1 MRYQPYSTQS
11 TSYIFSFVAIKKLV
25 SPLYLTFIQPP
36 LYFMLN
42 LANVFIMRPF
52 CVATTLLA

>member
-1 MRYQPYSTQS
+1 MMC
-11 TSYIFSFVAIKKLV
+11 F
-25 SPLYLTFIQPP
+25 PLYLTFIQPP